1 MVVFHAVVA
10 GALAVL
16 REVAVVTL
24 LVPDGTV
31 ATASQDFR
39 GISSTPVVD
48 SDSLIDLALSLNLM
62 GGAVVF
68 GTGAGATTGDG
79 AGPGCSTTL
88 PLAGATVA
96 VATEEAQHRFK
107 RAPAGRFHCRAPIW
121 WLKK

>member
-48 SDSLIDLALSLNLM
+48 SASLIDLSLSLNLM
-62 GGAVVF
+62 GGALVF
-68 GTGAGATTGDG
+68 ETGATTGDG